1 MEGETEEIERVP
13 GRRNQGSAKGKSE
26 YRSMQRKAYA
36 MKLKDLAGQAGVSAA
51 TVSIVRQGK
60 PGVSAALQEPAAAG
74 DRHPRDA

>member
-1 MEGETEEIERVP
+1 
-13 GRRNQGSAKGKSE
+13 
-26 YRSMQRKAYA
+26 

-60 PGVSAALQEPAAAG
+60 PGVSAAPQEPAAAG